1 MCFARVKPLV
11 CHLDMKNITVR
22 ILLFALILF
31 GIKATAATVDTALT
45 YSAAMHKSIK
55 AVVIK
60 PADYSQSKKFP
71 TVYLLHGAG
80 GKYSDWVTNVPDKQ
94 TVQRLADEYDII
106 IVCPDGNITS
116 WYFDSPVDPAYK
128 YETYVSSELVSY
140 IDSHYSTIKDRSK
153 RAITGLSMGGHGA
166 LYLAFKHQD
175 VFGACGSMSG
185 GVDLRPF
192 PDRWDIDKRLGP
204 YNQYP
209 ERWEANSV
217 INLTYLLKPDS
228 LAIAF
233 ECGSDDF
240 FYQVNKNLHEKL
252 LERNIPHDFTVRP
265 GGHSWDYWGN
275 AINYQLLFFSRFFNQ
290 SK

>member
-1 MCFARVKPLV
+1 MSK
-11 CHLDMKNITVR
+11 KNIAVNAL
-22 ILLFALILF
+22 IIALLFLGLRS
-31 GIKATAATVDTALT
+31 TAATVDTALT
-45 YSAAMHKSIK
+45 YSAAMHKNIK
-55 AVVIK
+55 AVVVK
-60 PADYSQSKKFP
+60 PEDYSAGKKFP

-94 TVQRLADEYDII
+94 TVQKLADLYHVI
-106 IVCPDGNITS
+106 IVCPDGNTSS

-128 YETYVSSELVSY
+128 YETYISSELVTY

-166 LYLAFKHQD
+166 LFLAFRHQD

-192 PDRWDIDKRLGP
+192 PENWDIAKRLGP
-204 YNQYP
+204 YSKYP

-228 LAIAF
+228 LAITF
-233 ECGSDDF
+233 DCGSSDF
-240 FYQVNKNLHEKL
+240 FYQVNKNLHKAL
-252 LERNIPHDFTVRP
+252 LELNIPHDFTVRP
-265 GGHSWDYWGN
+265 GAHTWAYWGN
-275 AINYQLLFFSRFFNQ
+275 SINYQMLFFSRFFN
-290 SK
+290 K